1 MSATANS
8 PSVPPRLR
16 SATLLMLIVSAALLT
31 DGAPLLASVR
41 SGGIAPPL
49 TDQDFRVRHWPL
61 VALEWPQLFPK
72 LREPWPKAAPPPVD
86 SNGVPMKRWG
96 DGTLYY
102 SPTGVAIGALRRL
115 SSYVMTGDR
124 EYLDIARR
132 WATRLSQMMVRHDGG
147 WWLPFEHSNRN
158 QRLSAPWYNALAQ
171 GVALALYSRLHRL
184 LGLPSDLAIADGLAH
199 SLEKLR
205 GSGAPWVTT
214 VDRDGYVWFEHF
226 AGGFRG
232 HVLNAH
238 LYVVFGL
245 RDYWQETGSPDA
257 RRLLDG
263 AITTMRDKAH
273 LFRRVGTF
281 SWYCLVH
288 RVAHR
293 KYQRFHIRELRAL
306 SVATGSPYF
315 ARLATR
321 FAADY
326 PRYG

>member
-1 MSATANS
+1 MSTTIDSRGIPA
-8 PSVPPRLR
+8 RLGR
-16 SATLLMLIVSAALLT
+16 AALLLLIASGPLLT
-31 DGAPLLASVR
+31 DGRQVAGGS
-41 SGGIAPPL
+41 SSGIAQTVTAL
-49 TDQDFRVRHWPL
+49 DFRVGQWPL
-61 VALEWPQLFPK
+61 VPLEWAQLFPK
-72 LREPWPKAAPPPVD
+72 LGKPWPKAAPSPVD
-86 SNGVPMKRWG
+86 SDGVPMKHSA

-124 EYLDIARR
+124 DYLEITRR
-132 WATRLSQMMVRHDGG
+132 WARRLSQMMVRHDGAL
-147 WWLPFEHSNRN
+147 WLPFERANRN
-158 QRLSAPWYNALAQ
+158 QGLDAPWYNALAQ

-184 LGLPSDLAIADGLAH
+184 LGLASDLATADGLAR
-199 SLEKLR
+199 SLQTLR

-214 VDRDGYVWFEHF
+214 VDGDGYVWFEHF

-238 LYVVFGL
+238 IYATFGL
-245 RDYWQETGSPDA
+245 RDYWQETRSPDA
-257 RRLLDG
+257 RRLLEG

-273 LFRRVGTF
+273 LFRRVGTY

-315 ARLATR
+315 ARLAAR

-326 PRYG
+326 R